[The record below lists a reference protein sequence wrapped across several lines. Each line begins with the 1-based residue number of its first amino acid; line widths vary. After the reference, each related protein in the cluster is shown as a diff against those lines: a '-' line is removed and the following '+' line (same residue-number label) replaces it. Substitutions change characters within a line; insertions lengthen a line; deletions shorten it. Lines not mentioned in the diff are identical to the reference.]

1 TVAVVALSF
10 HFYTFEAS
18 GDISEVEMPW
28 PYVMDMDKEPV
39 QASGYEKYSSFA
51 HSKTWLPTADNKSS
65 VMDHLPK
72 LAECCTQLAVDVKA
86 KAFRQDAAGVLKGKP
101 DALKSAP
108 KAAVSEDV
116 PVISALPTIKD
127 VLQDQYDA
135 LKGKYDVLKGKY
147 EALKEVTCASRMPD
161 YNLDRVTRPPQQG
174 KHFKYNP
181 SNRGE
186 AKAATVF
193 VIDSGINEG
202 HEEFRR
208 NDKGIVKVGLSPIVC
223 LSPACYRMG

>member
-1 TVAVVALSF
+1 
-10 HFYTFEAS
+10 
-18 GDISEVEMPW
+18 MPW

-147 EALKEVTCASRMPD
+147 EALKDGHQAPTASASRESRKEHQHGDRAEVTCASRMPD

-186 AKAATVF
+186 AATVF